1 MDLRKTTAS
10 LLTKPLLPILSKTGL
25 TPDFITWFGLI
36 INIIA
41 AWLITAN
48 NLLIAGLLVLFS
60 GLLDILDGALARYT
74 SKTTVFGS
82 LLDSSFDR
90 LSEAILLF
98 GLLVVS
104 LRNGNDLE
112 ALIIFG
118 VLISSFLV
126 SYVRARAEG
135 LGLECKVG
143 LFTRVERV
151 IILALGLMINQ
162 VLIALIILLV
172 FSFFT
177 FGQRLFSMYRQVKKQ
192 NIGNQNDLN

>member
-1 MDLRKTTAS
+1 MDLRKTAAN
-10 LLTKPLLPILSKTGL
+10 LLTKPLLPILSKTRL
-25 TPDFITWFGLI
+25 TPDCLTWFGLA

-41 AWLITAN
+41 AWLITIN

-74 SKTTVFGS
+74 NKTTVFGS

-90 LSEAILLF
+90 LSEGILLF
-98 GLLVVS
+98 SLVIVYMRTDS
-104 LRNGNDLE
+104 YLDI
-112 ALIIFG
+112 LIVFG
-118 VLISSFLV
+118 VLVGSYLV

-162 VLIALIILLV
+162 VFIALIILLV

-177 FGQRLFSMYRQVKKQ
+177 FGQRLISMYRLMKK
-192 NIGNQNDLN
+192 

>member
-192 NIGNQNDLN
+192 NIGNQNE